1 MVPRAKRNAG
11 AAKHDEKHTPRRLH
25 SAVQRHFRR
34 ISQAKGDLTPVL
46 KAPKADKVIRA
57 SDKRHV
63 EQHLR

>member
-1 MVPRAKRNAG
+1 MVPREKRNDG
-11 AAKHDEKHTPRRLH
+11 AAKRDEKNTPRRLH

-34 ISQAKGDLTPVL
+34 ISQAKGNLTPVL